1 MTPGMQTG
9 ETPRQRRSFRL
20 LASLVLGLT
29 LTIVVWIGLDPDMP
43 SFHRILLLAGAAL
56 ATNKLPIFAGLAPEH
71 PFGFG
76 PLGIGLTLV
85 VLDSIYAVT
94 LAAGIPILENRRWI
108 GPVLQQLRRRA
119 KDAFL
124 QFPGLQRMAYTGVAL
139 FVLLP
144 LPGSGAISGA
154 FAGRL
159 MGLSRYALCTA
170 VITGSMLNCFVFV
183 LLAKVLGAQAQN
195 MLQNPRTTIVAGA
208 LSCVLLWLAWRRVK
222 KILREG

>member
-1 MTPGMQTG
+1 MQTG

-20 LASLVLGLT
+20 LASLVLGLFV
-29 LTIVVWIGLDPDMP
+29 TILFWIGLDEAMPDY
-43 SFHRILLLAGAAL
+43 HRLLLLAGAAL
-56 ATNKLPIFAGLAPEH
+56 ATNKLPIFAGLAPEN
-71 PFGFG
+71 PFGLD
-76 PLGIGLTLV
+76 PLGIGLALV
-85 VLDSIYAVT
+85 VLDSMYAVT

-108 GPVLQQLRRRA
+108 GPLLQSMRRKAR
-119 KDAFL
+119 DAFL
-124 QFPGLQRMAYTGVAL
+124 QFPGLQRMAYTGVML

-170 VITGSMLNCFVFV
+170 VVSGSLVNCVVFV
-183 LLAKVLGAQAQN
+183 LLAKALGAQAQT
-195 MLQNPRTTIVAGA
+195 MLQNPRTTVVVGA
-208 LSCVLLWLAWRRVK
+208 LTAVLLWFAWRRVK